1 MLNLFQHLKLAQK
14 LLACFLILGVFPAVI
29 VGLLSSR
36 QAGEGLETLA
46 FQQLESIREVKKA
59 QLESYFSDRKADMD
73 SILETSGTLR
83 RLELARLEA
92 VREVKQEAVERY
104 LQTVERQVQTFSEN
118 RMIVEA
124 MSNFKDRFSTFID
137 FNDIDEVVLE
147 KQKKALYQYYDKEF
161 RNSYRKANGNKQ
173 PEDLKQV
180 FDTLDDEAVALQYQY
195 IVNNLNPLGSKHLM
209 DKGDDISSYSRTHGY
224 VHPSIRNY
232 LEQFGYYDI
241 FLVDHETGDI
251 IYSVFKELDYAT
263 SLSDGPYSNTNFAEV
278 FRKAAASDDP
288 NQVFFA
294 DFKSYFPSYEA
305 PAGFVASA
313 IFDGDL
319 KIGVAVFQFPIDRL
333 NSILAQRTGMGQT
346 GETYLVGEDHLMRS
360 DSFLDPENRSVGN
373 SFRHSDTGK
382 VSSLA
387 VEAALK
393 GDAGHGVVQNYL
405 DRSVL
410 SAWSPLRFGDFKW
423 AMIAEIDITEA
434 MSPVNYLGEEY
445 YDRYVKKKGYYD
457 LFLINPDGYIFYTAA
472 KESDYHTNILT
483 GKYSSSNLAKLV
495 ADVTQSKQFG
505 FADFAPY
512 APSNDEPAAFVAQP
526 LVVENEVAMIVALQ
540 LPLEGINNIMG
551 IREGMGTTGESY
563 LVGMDKLMRSD
574 SFLDPEGHT
583 VKASFA
589 GSVAENGVDTEAV
602 RDALA
607 GNTDAKIITD
617 YNGNPVL
624 SAYTPVDL
632 EGNTWVL
639 LAEIDEAEAFGK
651 IKDLQW
657 GIVWVIVPSIFVI
670 VIIGLF
676 LSRRI
681 SAPLSLASVVAIRV
695 AEGDLTADIKVTSKD
710 EVGDLQ
716 QALKKMNEGLRSMVA
731 RISDSSDQQAAA
743 AEELSTITDETL
755 QHVRRQHQSTDQVA
769 TAINEMGM
777 TVQEVSRST
786 SAAAEAATVAQAEVE
801 EGNVQVN
808 KTIES
813 VHQFSKEVDTMSA
826 TLKKVATSAD
836 NIGGI
841 IDVINGIADQ
851 TNLLALNAAIEAA
864 RAGDQGRGF
873 AVVADE
879 VRSLAQSTQMS
890 TKQIADMIS
899 QLQEGA
905 QASTASM
912 ERGHGQLEQ
921 VVSQAEMTGEAL
933 AKIKESIMSI
943 SDMSTQIASAAEE
956 QSAVA
961 EDINKNVTDI
971 SGLSASTESS
981 TQQITTASEELAR
994 LASELQAEVKRFK
1007 V

>member
-1 MLNLFQHLKLAQK
+1 MFNLFQNLKLAQK
-14 LLACFLILGVFPAVI
+14 LLACFLILGVLPAVI

-36 QAGEGLETLA
+36 QASEGLETLA
-46 FQQLESIREVKKA
+46 FQQLESIREIKKA
-59 QLESYFSDRKADMD
+59 QLKSYFSDRKSDMD

-104 LQTVERQVQTFSEN
+104 LETVERQVRTFSED

-124 MSNFKDRFSTFID
+124 MNNFKGRFNSFIEY
-137 FNDIDEVVLE
+137 NDIDEVALGE
-147 KQKKALYQYYDKEF
+147 QKKALFQYYDKDF
-161 RNSYRKANGNKQ
+161 RNSYLDANGGNQ
-173 PEDLKQV
+173 PADLKQI
-180 FDTLDDEAVALQYQY
+180 FEQLDDEAIALQYQY
-195 IVNNLNPLGSKHLM
+195 IINNPNPLGSKHLM

-224 VHPSIRNY
+224 VHPSIRHY

-241 FLVDHETGDI
+241 FLVDHESGDI
-251 IYSVFKELDYAT
+251 VYSVFKELDYAT
-263 SLSDGPYSNTNFAEV
+263 SLIDGPYAKTNFADV
-278 FRKAAASDDP
+278 FRQAAASNEP
-288 NQVFFA
+288 NKVFFT

-305 PAGFVASA
+305 PAGFVASPV
-313 IFDGDL
+313 FDGDQ
-319 KIGVAVFQFPIDRL
+319 KIGVAIFQFPIDRL
-333 NSILAQRTGMGQT
+333 NAIVAQRTGMGQT
-346 GETYLVGEDHLMRS
+346 GETYLVGEDNLMRS
-360 DSFLDPENRSVGN
+360 DSYLDPESRSVGN
-373 SFRHSDTGK
+373 SFRHPEAGK
-382 VSSLA
+382 VSSSA
-387 VEAALK
+387 VIAALK
-393 GDAGHGVVQNYL
+393 GESGHGVVHNYL

-410 SAWSPLRFGDFKW
+410 SAWSPLRFGNFNW

-434 MSPVNYLGEEY
+434 MSPVNHAGEEY
-445 YDRYVKKKGYYD
+445 YDHYVKKTGYYD

-495 ADVTQSKQFG
+495 AEVMQTKQFG
-505 FADFAPY
+505 FADFSPY

-526 LVVENEVAMIVALQ
+526 LIVDGQVEMVVALQ

-551 IREGMGTTGESY
+551 IREGMGNTGESY
-563 LVGMDKLMRSD
+563 LVGTDKLMRSD
-574 SFLDPEGHT
+574 SYLDPEGRT

-589 GSVAENGVDTEAV
+589 GSVADNGVDTAAV
-602 RDALA
+602 REALA
-607 GNTDAKIITD
+607 GKTDTRIITD
-617 YNGNPVL
+617 YNGHSVL

-632 EGNTWVL
+632 EGKTWAL
-639 LAEIDEAEAFGK
+639 LAEIDETEAFEK
-651 IKDLQW
+651 VNALQW
-657 GIVWVIVPSIFVI
+657 GIVWVIVPSILIII
-670 VIIGLF
+670 VIGLF
-676 LSRRI
+676 LARRI
-681 SAPLSLASVVAIRV
+681 SAPLSQASVVATQV
-695 AEGDLTADIKVTSKD
+695 SEGDLTADIEVTSSD

-716 QALKKMNEGLRSMVA
+716 EALKKMSEGLRSMVT
-731 RISDSSDQQAAA
+731 RIRHSSDQQAAA
-743 AEELSTITDETL
+743 AEELSAITDETL

-786 SAAAEAATVAQAEVE
+786 SAAAEAATAAQTQVE

-808 KTIES
+808 KAIES
-813 VHQFSKEVDTMSA
+813 VHLFSKEVETMSS
-826 TLKKVATSAD
+826 TLKEVATSAD

-841 IDVINGIADQ
+841 VDVINGIADQ

-890 TKQIADMIS
+890 TKQIADMIA
-899 QLQEGA
+899 QLQQGA

-912 ERGHGQLEQ
+912 QRGQGQLEQ
-921 VVSQAEMTGEAL
+921 VVTQAELTGEAL
-933 AKIKESIMSI
+933 ARIQQSILSI
-943 SDMSTQIASAAEE
+943 TDMSTQIASAAEE

-971 SGLSASTESS
+971 SELSASTESS
-981 TQQITTASEELAR
+981 TQQITNASEELAR
-994 LASELQAEVKRFK
+994 LAAELQSEVQRFK
-1007 V
+1007 I